1 MKEIFRNFNFRG
13 ALNAEHYQVHG
24 DLLNAISEEL
34 ASSLDLSDLRDRYVS
49 LYEKENSCFY
59 LNRANEWTEKIQ
71 ESHNLRLQQLS
82 YILKRI
88 DAGLYAGEEE
98 KEEAA
103 EALIFPTNPYR
114 SLRRMRY
121 AAVSGALRD
130 FIDRMRKADCAT
142 HIETL
147 KLAAEIEKL
156 ESHNNAFIT
165 VYNIRSAQYL
175 GRATSYSM
183 SSIRPLVDKAFKE
196 LASAINA
203 LYQANELSGKSA
215 EKEQQ
220 LGTIIDEMN
229 ALLYQLQLT
238 LSRVKAGSKPSPGEE
253 AKPTTP
259 PSSETPTEPE
269 PEPEPEPE
277 GPDII

>member
-1 MKEIFRNFNFRG
+1 
-13 ALNAEHYQVHG
+13 
-24 DLLNAISEEL
+24 
-34 ASSLDLSDLRDRYVS
+34 
-49 LYEKENSCFY
+49 
-59 LNRANEWTEKIQ
+59 
-71 ESHNLRLQQLS
+71 
-82 YILKRI
+82 
-88 DAGLYAGEEE
+88 
-98 KEEAA
+98 
-103 EALIFPTNPYR
+103 
-114 SLRRMRY
+114 
-121 AAVSGALRD
+121 
-130 FIDRMRKADCAT
+130 
-142 HIETL
+142 
-147 KLAAEIEKL
+147 
-156 ESHNNAFIT
+156 
-165 VYNIRSAQYL
+165 
-175 GRATSYSM
+175 M

-220 LGTIIDEMN
+220 LGAIIDEMN

-238 LSRVKAGSKPSPGEE
+238 LSRVKAGTKPSPGEE